1 MAGTLELPVLRED
14 LRLLPGA
21 TEADGSPTWL
31 LYDPVRHRHFKL
43 THQAFD
49 LLRLWPR
56 LRAGHPGQVA
66 REAGLDVDD
75 QEVGELCE
83 FLVQQQLVQVRDAAG
98 MQRLQA
104 AHDASRVDIWRWLVH
119 HYLFIRVPLWR
130 PDAFL
135 QRTLPWIE
143 PLFDPRVAWALR
155 GLGVLGLLL
164 VVQEWTA
171 FSRTFQDFFSW
182 EGLLFY
188 GLALQFV
195 KSARELGHAFTARRL
210 GCRVTSI
217 GVAFM
222 VGAPVLYTDTTD
234 AWRLTRARDRLRIVT
249 AGVRTELYIAALA
262 TLAWCFLPEGAAR
275 SAAFFLATTSWVS
288 SLVINL
294 SPFLRFDGYF
304 ALSDAWGIENL
315 QPRSFALAR
324 WQLREWLFGL
334 GLPPPEP
341 LPARRRRAM
350 VAYAL
355 AVWIYRLTLF
365 LGIALLVYHFAF
377 KVLGILLFLIEIV
390 WFIAMPIYKEIR
402 PWWQGR
408 HRLLRQPRTRWTLAV
423 LAGLLLVVVV
433 PWRPSLSMPAMLEAA
448 RFQEV
453 FPPEPAR
460 VLAIAVRPGDRIEA
474 GQVLFRLESPS
485 LAQELAQAER
495 QLAMVQAQDA
505 RKAGSET
512 DLRDSP
518 ILAQKAQQLH
528 ARLQAL
534 RERQAQLEVR
544 APVAGRASRIQ
555 DLQAGQWV
563 SRDEPLVS
571 VRSDEGVR
579 VVGLATESEVHR
591 IRQGAQARWISDTG
605 LRPALSLLVT
615 RIDDT
620 AVSVLPF
627 PELAS
632 DHGGPIATRKVAD
645 GLWRPQQALYRV
657 ELAPL
662 DAASAP
668 AQREPGVLRVEA
680 PPRSLLVEGLRHV
693 AAVLIKESGF

>member
-1 MAGTLELPVLRED
+1 MAGVLELPVLRED
-14 LRLLPGA
+14 LRLLAGA
-21 TEADGSPTWL
+21 AEDDGAPTWL

-43 THQAFD
+43 SHRAFD
-49 LLRLWPR
+49 LLRIWSR
-56 LRAGHPGQVA
+56 LRSGDPGRIA
-66 REAGLDVDD
+66 RESGLDVED
-75 QEVGELCE
+75 EELRDLSE
-83 FLVQQQLVQVRDAAG
+83 FLVQQQLVKVRDASG
-98 MQRLQA
+98 TQRLQA
-104 AHDASRVDIWRWLVH
+104 AHDATRVDAWRWIVH

-135 QRTLPWIE
+135 QRALPWIE
-143 PLFDPRVAWALR
+143 PLFDRRVVWTIR
-155 GLGVLGLLL
+155 GLGFLGLLL
-164 VVQEWTA
+164 VVQEWAA
-171 FSRTFQDFFSW
+171 FSQTFQHFFSW
-182 EGLLFY
+182 EGLLWY
-188 GLALQFV
+188 GLALLLV
-195 KSARELGHAFTARRL
+195 KSAHELGHAFTARRL

-234 AWRLTRARDRLRIVT
+234 AWRLTRRRDRLQIVT
-249 AGVRTELYIAALA
+249 AGVRTEIYIAALS
-262 TLAWCFLPEGAAR
+262 TLAWCFLPDGPLR
-275 SAAFFLATTSWVS
+275 SAAFFLGTTSWIS
-288 SLVINL
+288 SVVINL

-334 GLPPPEP
+334 GLPAPEP
-341 LPARRRRAM
+341 LPPRRRRAM
-350 VAYAL
+350 VAYAF
-355 AVWIYRLTLF
+355 AVWLYRLVLF

-377 KVLGILLFLIEIV
+377 KVLGIILFLIEIV

-402 PWWQGR
+402 PWWHARQ
-408 HRLLRQPRTRWTLAV
+408 RLLRQPRTRWTLAV
-423 LAGLLLVVVV
+423 LAGLMVLVVL
-433 PWRPSLSMPAMLEAA
+433 PWRPSISMPAMLEAA
-448 RFQEV
+448 SFQEM
-453 FPPEPAR
+453 FPPESAR
-460 VLAIAVRPGDRIEA
+460 ILSIDVRPGDRVEA

-485 LAQELAQAER
+485 LTQDLAQAER
-495 QLAMVQAQDA
+495 QLAMIQAQDA

-518 ILAQKAQQLH
+518 ILAQKAAQLQ
-528 ARLQAL
+528 ARLQSL
-534 RERQAQLEVR
+534 RERQVQLDVR
-544 APVAGRASRIQ
+544 APVAGRASRLQ
-555 DLQAGQWV
+555 DLQIGQWV
-563 SRDEPLVS
+563 SREAPLVS

-579 VVGLATESEVHR
+579 VVGLATESDVHR
-591 IRQGAQARWISDTG
+591 IRQGAQARWISDRG
-605 LRPALSLLVT
+605 LRPTLTLQVT
-615 RIDDT
+615 RIDDA

-657 ELAPL
+657 ELAPVS
-662 DAASAP
+662 AASAP

-680 PPRSLLVEGLRHV
+680 PPRSLLLEGLRHT